1 LRTISLFT
9 KGATQNNE
17 GDANSQNKS
26 QNQQTSHPE
35 HARKLLEETR
45 PINIRNLQ
53 NQHTRK
59 PRIRIRAQLQMKNRH
74 RFMHKMQ

>member
-26 QNQQTSHPE
+26 QIQQTSHPG

-45 PINIRNLQ
+45 PINIRNLHISTPGSPEYEFER
-53 NQHTRK
+53 NSR
-59 PRIRIRAQLQMKNRH
+59 
-74 RFMHKMQ
+74 